1 MDELY
6 QRSIEIILENQ
17 ADRGAYVARPSF
29 PPYRYCWF
37 RGGSYIACSVDLASQ
52 HDSSRS
58 ILYCARNRHILIVD
72 EPHI

>member
-1 MDELY
+1 MHGLY
-6 QRSIEIILENQ
+6 CRSIEIILEDQ
-17 ADRGAYVARPSF
+17 ADKGGHNASPSF
-29 PPYRYCWF
+29 PPHRCYWF
-37 RGGSYIACSVDLASQ
+37 RDSSYIACSVDLASQ